1 MTLVDAPF
9 LYMLQNPFGSTQQMA
24 EGELDAEALQ
34 RLRRFGGDAL
44 LRELIALFREI
55 GPQRLHA
62 ARQALA
68 SSDADG
74 VRRNLHALKSSG
86 AQLGASR
93 IQRLS
98 EQGEQSAAAGEL
110 GAVAALLDALDAE
123 LAVVLRKLDPVA
135 VTP

>member
-1 MTLVDAPF
+1 MH
-9 LYMLQNPFGSTQQMA
+9 QNPFGSTQQMA

-55 GPQRLHA
+55 GPQRLHV
-62 ARQALA
+62 ARQALGR
-68 SSDADG
+68 SDAEG

-86 AQLGASR
+86 AQLGANR

-98 EQGEQSAAAGEL
+98 AQGEQSAAAGEL
-110 GAVAALLDALDAE
+110 GSVPALLDALDAE
-123 LAVVLRKLDPVA
+123 LAVILRKLDPA
-135 VTP
+135 TVTP